1 MFVAGCR
8 QAIGMAASSC
18 VRCLSRRFRRCGRCC
33 NDLDGPE
40 VYWTISRKKVR
51 RESTGRKEV
60 QLTIPQYHSQLP
72 SLFDFSKTREIR
84 RYDTTIENSIIS
96 AATWLRRHL
105 SASTALDRRARS
117 SESNLHDLQR
127 NCGIFSS
134 SSTSTDPRRVQ
145 RDQECCRRSLARSPT
160 TAGSL
165 GTAAAWR
172 KIWRRLTDRCRT
184 ASRSGGRRERRKGW
198 GRRSRLW
205 VALDS
210 PKAHWHWP

>member
-117 SESNLHDLQR
+117 SESSWRDSQR
-127 NCGIFSS
+127 NCGTCSNSS
-134 SSTSTDPRRVQ
+134 ISMDLRRVQ
-145 RDQECCRRSLARSPT
+145 RDQEYCRRLLAKSPT
-160 TAGSL
+160 TAGSPD
-165 GTAAAWR
+165 TAAAWR
-172 KIWRRLTDRCRT
+172 KTWRRSTERCRT
-184 ASRSGGRRERRKGW
+184 ASRSGGRQERRKGW
-198 GRRSRLW
+198 SRRSRLW
-205 VALDS
+205 AVLGS
-210 PKAHWHWP
+210 LRAHWHWS